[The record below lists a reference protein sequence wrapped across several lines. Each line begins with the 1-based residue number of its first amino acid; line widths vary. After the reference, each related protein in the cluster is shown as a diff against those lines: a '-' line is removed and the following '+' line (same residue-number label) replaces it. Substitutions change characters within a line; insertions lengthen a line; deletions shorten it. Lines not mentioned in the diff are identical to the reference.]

1 MPKSKNGVSKRAYDN
16 TSISSP
22 TGDDSWKKRKSCANS
37 LGKAAEDVSYETRIK
52 KAGTPENGVVTRSPS
67 RLIDVDGIGRP
78 AAETRDRQEE
88 NEEQD
93 DERLKKMQ
101 GAVRTLLECIGE
113 DADREGLL
121 DTPSRYAKALLF
133 LTKGYQVNLEGIM
146 NNALFNEGHN
156 EIVIVKDIDIW
167 SLCEHHLLPFSGKA
181 SLSSL
186 LMSSLLTFCFQM
198 HIGYIPH
205 NTVIGL
211 SKLSRIAEMF
221 SSRLQIQERLT
232 KEVAHTV
239 MDILKPQGVFVV
251 MEASHLCMA
260 MRGVQKTNAKT
271 ITSCALG
278 CFERESSK
286 RNEFLN
292 LVGANR

>member
-1 MPKSKNGVSKRAYDN
+1 MPKSKNGVSKRAYGN
-16 TSISSP
+16 TSTSSP
-22 TGDDSWKKRKSCANS
+22 TGDDSSWKKRKSCANS

-52 KAGTPENGVVTRSPS
+52 KAGTPGNGVMTRSPGP
-67 RLIDVDGIGRP
+67 LIDVNGIGRP
-78 AAETRDRQEE
+78 DAETRDRQEE

-93 DERLKKMQ
+93 DERLEKMR

-121 DTPSRYAKALLF
+121 DTPSRYAKALLS
-133 LTKGYQVNLEGIM
+133 LTKGYQVNLEDTI

-167 SLCEHHLLPFSGKA
+167 SLCEHHLVPFSGK
-181 SLSSL
+181 
-186 LMSSLLTFCFQM
+186 M

-211 SKLSRIAEMF
+211 SKLPRIAEMF
-221 SSRLQIQERLT
+221 SRRLQIQERLT
-232 KEVAHTV
+232 KEVARTV
-239 MDILKPQGVFVV
+239 MDILKPHGVFVV
-251 MEASHLCMA
+251 MEASHLCMVI
-260 MRGVQKTNAKT
+260 RGVQKTNAKT

-278 CFERESSK
+278 CFERESTM